1 MSLSKT
7 SVRKP
12 VTVLILCIL
21 IAILGINAMNKLP
34 LELLPAMDIPYIVIS
49 TTYTGA
55 SPSEVEEKITKTLE
69 SSLSSVAGL
78 TKISSTS
85 SKGSSTII
93 MEFAVGTN
101 LDEASNT
108 IRDRIDLVKSYLPQD
123 AGTPMQF
130 KVDMSA
136 MPLMIIVLDSLGKSA
151 EELKILADDIVAP
164 RLEQIDGVASTAIIG
179 GRERAV
185 RVEIPKD
192 RLEGYGL
199 TFSQIAQMIA
209 AQNANSSMGSISEN
223 GLEYTI
229 ESHGTFDTVE
239 EIANTVISYKT
250 GADGQIRQIRLGEI
264 ANVYDGYKDASSVF
278 RTGNKDCIAITVS
291 KQTEKNTVKV
301 ADKVVAKMD
310 QIKASLPDDCTID
323 VVYNSSDDISRTIR
337 EVTKSAIQ
345 GAVLAILIL
354 LFFLRSG
361 KSTVIIGIT
370 IPLSVVL
377 TLLVM
382 YYSNLT
388 LNLMTL
394 AGLAL
399 GIGMLVDN
407 AIVILENIYS
417 YRERGTK
424 PQVASVLGSEEMA
437 SAITSSTLTTICV
450 FLPMIMYRSKLGLI
464 GQVFDQLALTVV
476 ISLVSSL
483 VLALTLVPVL
493 SGKYLVS
500 KNINRQDGGR
510 VYNFVGKILDTI
522 DRIFEKSSEWV
533 FNHKKFFIIC
543 ILILFV
549 FSCVMIKALGF
560 VYLPDS
566 EQTMLSFT
574 FEMPKGTDLTTTSAR
589 AAEFNKDVLSTV
601 KGIRKDA
608 VMVGAGMSSMGGS
621 TGANS
626 ASIMYVFYE
635 QSEREEDWDTADSA
649 RQKIIAL
656 KEKYPDALINISSQS
671 ATGSMGGSSGISI
684 SVKST
689 DLEACRQT
697 AKDIMNI
704 LNTKCSDV
712 VTDVTSSMSEGLPQL
727 SIIYDRD
734 KMYSLGVNI
743 ASANAEIKANIGGMT
758 CARYSDGGADVDVV
772 LSLPE
777 EDRKTVSDINNI
789 LISSSFGYQVP
800 LEAFASVK
808 ETRGDLSISREN
820 QSRVVTITASSADGV
835 VLSNAKNAVQ
845 KVINDNLA
853 VPEGVLVTFSGDY
866 ESMIEF
872 LKIFIE
878 IIAIAVLMVFAIM
891 ASQFESFKSPFIVI
905 FTLPLGLIGIVLM
918 YIFFRMPFNVLTAVG
933 ALILVGVV
941 VNNGIVL
948 VDYTNLL
955 RKRGMGLS
963 QACLEAAKSR
973 LRPVLMTTLTTVLAL
988 VPMAFFPGE
997 GGEMV
1002 QHVGVTVFGGLTF
1015 GTLMTLYLIPCL
1027 YYYFNRRQ
1035 AKKTE
1040 ALNEEN

>member
-1 MSLSKT
+1 MSISKT

-12 VTVLILCIL
+12 VTVLIICIL
-21 IAILGINAMNKLP
+21 IAILGLNAMGKLP
-34 LELLPAMDIPYIVIS
+34 LELLPDMDIPYIMVN
-49 TTYTGA
+49 TTFTGA
-55 SPSEVEEKITKTLE
+55 SPEEVEEKVTKTLE

-78 TKISSTS
+78 SKITSTS
-85 SKGSSTII
+85 SKGNSTIV
-93 MEFAVGTN
+93 MEFTVGTN

-108 IRDRIDLVKSYLPQD
+108 IRDRIDMVKSYLPSD
-123 AGTPMQF
+123 AGTPTQF
-130 KVDMSA
+130 KVDMSM
-136 MPLMIIVLDSLGKSA
+136 MPLMIVVLDSPSKSA
-151 EELKILADDIVAP
+151 EELKVLAEDVVAP
-164 RLEQIDGVASTAIIG
+164 RLEQIDGVASTSIIG
-179 GRERAV
+179 GRERAI
-185 RVEIPKD
+185 RIEIPKD
-192 RLEGYGL
+192 RIEGYGL
-199 TFSQIAQMIA
+199 SFSQIAQMIA
-209 AQNANSSMGSISEN
+209 AQNSNSSMGSVTEN
-223 GLEYTI
+223 GLEYTV
-229 ESHGTFDTVE
+229 ESHGTFDSVE
-239 EIANTVISYKT
+239 EIANTTISYKT
-250 GADGQIRQIRLGEI
+250 GADGQIRQIRLGDI
-264 ANVYDGYKDASSVF
+264 ADVYDGFKDASSIF
-278 RTGNKDCIAITVS
+278 RTGNKDCVAITIS

-301 ADKVVAKMD
+301 AEKIVSRMD
-310 QIKASLPDDCTID
+310 QIKAALPKDCTVD
-323 VVYNSSDDISRTIR
+323 VVYNSSDDISRTISQ
-337 EVTKSAIQ
+337 VTSSALQ
-345 GAVLAILIL
+345 GAVLAVLIL

-382 YYSNLT
+382 YYSDLT

-394 AGLAL
+394 AGLSL

-493 SGKYLVS
+493 TSKYLVS
-500 KNINRQDGGR
+500 KHINRQDGGK
-510 VYNFVGKILDTI
+510 VYNFVGNILDKVDI
-522 DRIFEKSSEWV
+522 IFAKTSKWV
-533 FNHKKFFIIC
+533 FEHKKFFIIC
-543 ILILFV
+543 ILILFI

-560 VYLPDS
+560 VYMPDS

-574 FEMPKGTDLTTTSAR
+574 FEMPKGTDLATTAQKVS
-589 AAEFNKDVLSTV
+589 EFNREVLNTV
-601 KGIRKDA
+601 KGIKKDA
-608 VMVGAGMSSMGGS
+608 VMVGAGMSSMGGA

-626 ASIMYVFYE
+626 ASVMYVFYE
-635 QSEREEDWDTADSA
+635 HDEREKDWDTAETA
-649 RQKIIAL
+649 KAKITAL
-656 KEKYPDALINISSQS
+656 KDKYPEASINISSTS

-689 DLEACRQT
+689 DLEACRKT
-697 AKDIMNI
+697 AKEVEEI
-704 LNTKCSDV
+704 LKTKCSGI
-712 VTDVTSSMSEGLPQL
+712 VTDVSSSLSEGLPQL
-727 SIIYDRD
+727 SIIFDRD

-743 ASANAEIKANIGGMT
+743 ATANAEIKANIGGMT
-758 CARYSDGGADVDVV
+758 CARFSDGGSDIDVV

-777 EDRKTVSDINNI
+777 QDRKTVEDINNI
-789 LISSSFGYQVP
+789 MVSSSFGYQVP
-800 LEAFASVK
+800 LAAFAKVE
-808 ETRGDLSISREN
+808 ETRGALSIAREN

-835 VLSNAKNAVQ
+835 VLSIAKNEVQ
-845 KVINDNLA
+845 KIIDNSIA
-853 VPEGVLVTFSGDY
+853 VPEGVLISFSGDY

-872 LKIFIE
+872 LTIFIE
-878 IIAIAVLMVFAIM
+878 IIAIAILMVFAIM
-891 ASQFESFKSPFIVI
+891 ASQFESFKSPFIVL
-905 FTLPLGLIGIVLM
+905 FTLPLGLIGIVIM
-918 YIFFRMPFNVLTAVG
+918 YIFFRIPFNVLTAVG

-955 RKRGMGLS
+955 RKRGMALDE
-963 QACLEAAKSR
+963 ACLEASKSR

-1002 QHVGVTVFGGLTF
+1002 QHVGITVFGGLTF

-1027 YYYFNRRQ
+1027 YYIFNR
-1035 AKKTE
+1035 KKAMKE
-1040 ALNEEN
+1040 AMNEEA